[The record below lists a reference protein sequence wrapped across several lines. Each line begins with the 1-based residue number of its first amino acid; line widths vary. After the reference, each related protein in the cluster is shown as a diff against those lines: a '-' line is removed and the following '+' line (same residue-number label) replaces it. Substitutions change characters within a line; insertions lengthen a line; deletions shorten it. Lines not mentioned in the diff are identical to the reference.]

1 MLDWLCVV
9 RTHNQL
15 WPEHLQDETAR
26 CLEEEDV
33 LRGEWDE
40 AGSSV
45 LGVFTS
51 DAYKASY

>member
-1 MLDWLCVV
+1 M

-15 WPEHLQDETAR
+15 WPEHLQDESAR
-26 CLEEEDV
+26 YWEEEDA
-33 LRGEWDE
+33 LRGERDE